1 MAKPT
6 LDELYFALDILKQA
20 GISPESSQLQTI
32 EDLEDEFI
40 NEKVIPLIRETI
52 SSKIKEI
59 KRPLTIEINYHPEED
74 DLQISIL
81 RQEDV
86 VVSSSDELS
95 SILGGSLQQSFVQT
109 EKSTKKRLIVEFPD
123 GTIFESNKAKEVLA
137 KTIEKFGVERVRSL
151 NLQMN
156 YYPLVSDKLHEKYAN
171 AQVEV
176 GGYYLM
182 TNCSTKAKKRL
193 IENIAKQLGEHVSV
207 RVILPDGDGYPFSPY
222 SNQRQQGPRTNLRVT
237 LPDGTVIER
246 NAAWRTFIEAILYI
260 GVDKAKLY
268 DRKIVGI
275 PLISDRL
282 SDNERYSR
290 SQKLIAPN
298 TYLNCYHSTETKKS
312 ILDELAD
319 RFDIDMEVEIVR
331 P

>member
-32 EDLEDEFI
+32 EDLEDEYI
-40 NEKVIPLIRETI
+40 NENVIPLIRETV
-52 SSKIKEI
+52 SSKIKDI
-59 KRPLTIEINYHPEED
+59 KRPLTIEINYLPDED

-86 VVSSSDELS
+86 VVSSTEELS
-95 SILGGSLQQSFVQT
+95 SILEGSIQQYAQS
-109 EKSTKKRLIVEFPD
+109 EPSTKKRLIVEFPD
-123 GTIFESNKAKEVLA
+123 GTVFESNKAKEVLA
-137 KTIEKFGVERVRSL
+137 NTIEKFGIERVRSL

-156 YYPLVSDKLHEKYAN
+156 YYPLVSDKLHEKYAY
-171 AQVEV
+171 AQVEI

-193 IENIAKQLGEHVSV
+193 IENIAKQLGEQVSV
-207 RVILPDGDGYPFSPY
+207 RIIMPDGDHYTTSSY

-260 GVDKAKLY
+260 GVDKAKQY

-319 RFDIDMEVEIVR
+319 RFDIDMDVEIVR